1 MFILADSIVS
11 IHLLYKITQPSQMC
25 HSIILEKKS
34 AIGGG
39 SGKVVDSSPNDHIF
53 IYTQT
58 MVALEFSMHNFPFAM
73 DFKTF
78 TETSSWT

>member
-1 MFILADSIVS
+1 VTI
-11 IHLLYKITQPSQMC
+11 K
-25 HSIILEKKS
+25 ILEKKS

-58 MVALEFSMHNFPFAM
+58 MVALEFSMHSFLLWISKHSLKLPLQPSLHSLLAIMKWSMPCEEYNI
-73 DFKTF
+73 
-78 TETSSWT
+78 